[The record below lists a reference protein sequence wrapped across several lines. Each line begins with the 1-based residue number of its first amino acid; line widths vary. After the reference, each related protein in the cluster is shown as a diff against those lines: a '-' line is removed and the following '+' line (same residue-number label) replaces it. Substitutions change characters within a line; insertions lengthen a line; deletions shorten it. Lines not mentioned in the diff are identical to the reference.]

1 MKSPIFPGVAG
12 LLDSLARSSEEI
24 HDLQAT
30 MDQIVETAR
39 AQLEASGC
47 VMYGLNPVTRHPF
60 APAIS
65 AVPTQRAD
73 LARILCSEQC
83 VRAVLARGT
92 LLIEDRETGADEEDE
107 QSLLRDLPAIQ
118 TIVALPLQVRRRHQK
133 SFGLLFLLYQQRQA
147 FTAADHELFQVFAD
161 QISVFLENAWMQE
174 RYREVARIGQ
184 DINHGLADIDTLVSK
199 LQDHVSHILDEESA
213 LLLIVYHPQSR
224 TLDGYHAQEKHL
236 IIDVGREFVGAC
248 RYVIET
254 RKLLFISHRSKDAQ
268 HLPFHF
274 TNLQGTMAQESF
286 IFVPLLLHDE
296 ALGILS
302 IQHPEPDAYSS
313 EDWFIL
319 ELLANHVALALY
331 NARLY
336 RSLSQL
342 NETGQLL
349 TQQFEA
355 ASTPQTIVDSI
366 KEATQADVV
375 VLYPYDMVAGRFM
388 RPPCRAGQLLQPLFP
403 QTASSL
409 PEGIAQ
415 RILEQRTAIFAEK
428 SETLSIWLPGD
439 TALPESQRFYAR
451 EQICSTAA
459 IPLRVQE
466 QTMGVL
472 FVNFRQPQHF
482 DDSQRQLIGG
492 LASYAAIAIKNAQTF
507 ARLNERRIHDLETL
521 QKIDSVLNTTFLEI
535 SEVLDAILR
544 LAHERVPADRSSVL
558 LYNAHRRYFTS
569 DAVHGLGAEVRTTKR
584 IVVNRTDRGIVRWV
598 VNHGRA
604 AVVKNVHD
612 APWCE
617 IYLQA
622 NEETVSELDVPLM
635 DEDRVIGV
643 LNFESEVEDAFRQED
658 LLFLETLAGQ
668 AVLAVKKAQAY
679 EREKRFAERFRLLYE
694 AGQELGKITE
704 TQQIGTAYATI
715 IHLAM
720 ELSQSP
726 VVLRRYD
733 EETRELV
740 LAASSLH
747 RSFPPSL
754 KLGVHDSFNG
764 KVAREQRTLVVDDI
778 EQWSPGSVLADR
790 TIKSFLITPITFKQR
805 YYGNLELTHHRA
817 AHFQDKDQE
826 FFEGLAQQ
834 LASTLY
840 RLEITQERQELA
852 QRAKEA
858 ETMASIGQAAYEIT
872 HRIGNDLGLVRSYT
886 GRVKEN
892 MLSARVNGDSVCEN
906 LAYIDEAVGRVMD
919 LSESLRAELS
929 IWRESDHFV
938 PLPPRVLLQEVLRTV
953 PLPENIQTQYEVAV
967 DVAPVSVIHA
977 LIMDTLRNLVIN
989 AKEAMPGGGQ
999 LTLCARNRGRSVSL
1013 EVSDTGA
1020 GIPPEHLGHIFDL
1033 FFSTKDQGSG
1043 FGLWSAQRNAL
1054 KNRGK
1059 LEVFSQINQGTTFA
1073 LLLPRAGAQI

>member
-1 MKSPIFPGVAG
+1 MTSPIFPGVAG

-24 HDLQAT
+24 SDLQAT
-30 MDQIVETAR
+30 IDQIVETAR
-39 AQLEASGC
+39 AHLEASGC
-47 VMYGLNPVTRHPF
+47 VIYGLNPLTRHPF
-60 APAIS
+60 ASAIS
-65 AVPTQRAD
+65 APPSQRDD
-73 LARILCSEQC
+73 LARVLCSEQR
-83 VRAVLARGT
+83 VRAVLAHGT
-92 LLIEDRETGADEEDE
+92 LLIEEREQGTGEEE
-107 QSLLRDLPAIQ
+107 NQILLRDLPAMQ

-133 SFGLLFLLYQQRQA
+133 SFGLLFLLYQRSQS
-147 FTAADHELFQVFAD
+147 FTVADHELFQVFAN
-161 QISVFLENAWMQE
+161 QISLVLERAWLQE

-199 LQDHVSHILDEESA
+199 LQRHVSQILDEESA

-224 TLDGYHAQEKHL
+224 TLDRYHAQEKQLL
-236 IIDVGREFVGAC
+236 IDAGSAFAGAC

-254 RKLLFISHRSKDAQ
+254 RKQLFLSHRSKDVQ
-268 HLPFHF
+268 NLPFRF
-274 TNLQGTMAQESF
+274 ASFQGTGVQESF
-286 IFVPLLLHDE
+286 IFVPLLQRDE
-296 ALGILS
+296 VLGVLS
-302 IQHPEPDAYSS
+302 IQHPEPDAYTR
-313 EDWFIL
+313 EDGFIL

-336 RSLSQL
+336 RSLHQL

-349 TQQFEA
+349 TQQCEA
-355 ASTPQTIVDSI
+355 ASTPQIIVESI
-366 KEATQADVV
+366 REATRADLV
-375 VLYPYDMVAGRFM
+375 VLFPYDLFARRFVD
-388 RPPCRAGQLLQPLFP
+388 PPCRAGQLLQPHFP
-403 QTASSL
+403 QMTSSS
-409 PEGIAQ
+409 PGGIAR
-415 RILEQRTAIFAEK
+415 RILEQREAIFAEK
-428 SETLSIWLPGD
+428 SETLATWPSGD
-439 TALPESQRFYAR
+439 SALPESQRFSAR

-466 QTMGVL
+466 QAMGVL

-482 DDSQRQLIGG
+482 DDSQRLLIGG
-492 LASYAAIAIKNAQTF
+492 LASYAAIAIKNAQMF
-507 ARLNERRIHDLETL
+507 ARLNERHIHDLETL

-535 SEVLDAILR
+535 SDVLDAILR

-558 LYNAHRRYFTS
+558 LYNARRRYFTS
-569 DAVHGLGAEVRTTKR
+569 DAVYGLGADVRTARR
-584 IVVNRTDRGIVRWV
+584 IVVNQTSKGIVRWV

-604 AVVKNVHD
+604 AVVKNVQD
-612 APWCE
+612 APWRE

-643 LNFESEVEDAFRQED
+643 LNFESEIEDAFRQED

-704 TQQIGTAYATI
+704 TQQISTAYATI
-715 IHLAM
+715 LRLAL

-726 VVLRRYD
+726 VVLRRYN
-733 EETRELV
+733 EETGELI
-740 LAASSLH
+740 LAANSPH
-747 RSFPPSL
+747 RSFPPALRL
-754 KLGVHDSFNG
+754 KADDSFNG
-764 KVAREQRTLVVDDI
+764 RVVREQRTLVVDDI
-778 EQWSPGSVLADR
+778 EQWSPGPLPADR
-790 TIKSFLITPITFKQR
+790 TIKSFLITPITFKNR

-817 AHFQDKDQE
+817 AHFQDRDQE

-840 RLEITQERQELA
+840 HLEITQERQELA

-872 HRIGNDLGLVRSYT
+872 HRIGNDLGLVGAYT
-886 GRVKEN
+886 GRVREN
-892 MLSARVNGDSVCEN
+892 VLSTRVNDAAVCEN
-906 LAYIDEAVGRVMD
+906 LAYINEAVSRVMD

-938 PLPPRVLLQEVLRTV
+938 LLPPEVLLQEVLRVV
-953 PLPENIQTQYEVAV
+953 PLPQDIQTHCEVAP
-967 DVAPVSVIHA
+967 DVAPIWVIHA
-977 LIMDTLRNLVIN
+977 LIMDTLRNLVVN

-999 LTLCARNRGRSVSL
+999 LMLCARNRGRSVCL

-1020 GIPPEHLGHIFDL
+1020 GIPSEHLGHIFDL
-1033 FFSTKDQGSG
+1033 FFSTKNHGSG

-1059 LEVFSQINQGTTFA
+1059 LEVDSQVNQGTTFA
-1073 LLLPRAGAQI
+1073 LLLPRAGAQL

>member
-12 LLDSLARSSEEI
+12 LLDSLARSSEET
-24 HDLQAT
+24 HDLPAT
-30 MDQIVETAR
+30 MYQIVETAR
-39 AQLEASGC
+39 AQLDASGC
-47 VMYGLNPVTRHPF
+47 VIYGLNPVTRHPF

-65 AVPTQRAD
+65 AAPAYRDD
-73 LARILCSEQC
+73 LTRVLCSEHH
-83 VRAVLARGT
+83 VREILARGT
-92 LLIEDRETGADEEDE
+92 LLIEDRGQGSGAEETLT
-107 QSLLRDLPAIQ
+107 LLRDLPTMQ
-118 TIVALPLQVRRRHQK
+118 TLVALPLRVRRRHQK

-147 FTAADHELFQVFAD
+147 FTPADHELFQVFAD
-161 QISVFLENAWMQE
+161 QISVVLESAWLQE

-184 DINHGLADIDTLVSK
+184 DINHGLADIDSLVSK
-199 LQDHVSHILDEESA
+199 LQHHVSLLLDEESA

-224 TLDGYHAQEKHL
+224 TLDRYHAQEKHL
-236 IIDVGREFVGAC
+236 IVDAGREFVGAC
-248 RYVIET
+248 RHVIET
-254 RKLLFISHRSKDAQ
+254 RKLLVISHRSKDAQ
-268 HLPFHF
+268 NLPFRF
-274 TNLQGTMAQESF
+274 VSIQGTMAQESF

-296 ALGILS
+296 ALGVLS
-302 IQHPEPDAYSS
+302 IQHPEPDAYTS
-313 EDWFIL
+313 EDRFIL

-355 ASTPQTIVDSI
+355 VSTPQTIVDSI
-366 KEATQADVV
+366 KGATQADLV
-375 VLYPYDMVAGRFM
+375 VLYSYDMAARRFVG
-388 RPPCRAGQLLQPLFP
+388 PPCRAGQLLQPLFP
-403 QTASSL
+403 QTAFSSS
-409 PEGIAQ
+409 EGIAL
-415 RILEQRTAIFAEK
+415 RILEQREAIFAEK
-428 SETLSIWLPGD
+428 SALLSTWLPGD
-439 TALPESQRFYAR
+439 TALPESQRFSAR

-459 IPLRVQE
+459 IPLHVKE

-482 DDSQRQLIGG
+482 DESQRLLIGG
-492 LASYAAIAIKNAQTF
+492 LAHYAAIAIKNSQIF
-507 ARLNERRIHDLETL
+507 ERLNERRIHDLETL

-569 DAVHGLGAEVRTTKR
+569 DAVHGLGAEVRTTRR

-598 VNHGRA
+598 VNHGQA
-604 AVVKNVHD
+604 AVVRNVHD
-612 APWCE
+612 IPWCE

-694 AGQELGKITE
+694 AGQALGKITE
-704 TQQIGTAYATI
+704 TQQIDTAYATI
-715 IHLAM
+715 VRLAL

-726 VVLRRYD
+726 VALRRYD
-733 EETRELV
+733 EETQELV
-740 LAASSLH
+740 LVANSPC

-764 KVAREQRTLVVDDI
+764 RVARERRTLVVDDI
-778 EQWSPGSVLADR
+778 EQWSPGSVPADR
-790 TIKSFLITPITFKQR
+790 TIKSFLIAPITFKNR

-817 AHFQDKDQE
+817 AHFHDTDQE

-852 QRAKEA
+852 QRTKEA

-872 HRIGNDLGLVRSYT
+872 HRIGNDLGLVGAYT
-886 GRVKEN
+886 SRVRKN
-892 MLSARVNGDSVCEN
+892 MLSTQVNGASVCEN
-906 LAYIDEAVGRVMD
+906 LAYIDEAVGRVMN

-929 IWRESDHFV
+929 IWRESDHFIL
-938 PLPPRVLLQEVLRTV
+938 LPPSVLLQEALGAV
-953 PLPENIQTQYEVAV
+953 PLPENIQTQCEVAA

-989 AKEAMPGGGQ
+989 AKEAMSGGGK

-1020 GIPPEHLGHIFDL
+1020 GIPSEHLGHIFDL
-1033 FFSTKDQGSG
+1033 FFSTKDHGSG

-1059 LEVFSQINQGTTFA
+1059 LEVFSQVNQGTTFA
-1073 LLLPRAGAQI
+1073 LLLPRAGEPI